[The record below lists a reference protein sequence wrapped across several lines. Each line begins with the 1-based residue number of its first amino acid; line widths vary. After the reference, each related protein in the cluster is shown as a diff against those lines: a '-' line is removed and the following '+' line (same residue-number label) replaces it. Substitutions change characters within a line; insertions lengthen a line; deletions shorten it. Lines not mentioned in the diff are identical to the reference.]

1 MPIPIPGW
9 ASLFKRHNQ
18 KVKLG
23 QGHIVV
29 AINPTS
35 SFGAHA
41 GAGAATVEAL
51 LNAGYEVTELRAED
65 FHLLTGKVNRAL
77 ALTPDALIV
86 VGGDGMVSLAV
97 NAVAQTS
104 SPFGVIPAGTGNDLA
119 RGVGLP
125 FGDIPS
131 AINRLV
137 EALTREPQR
146 LDLGRVTSSDGT
158 QVRWFASILSAG
170 FDAVVNER
178 ANTMKR
184 PQGKSRYIIA
194 LLRELF
200 SFRPVDYSITIDGV
214 SSTQKAMLISVAN
227 NTSMGG
233 GMRVTP
239 QASMQ
244 DGLLDVFVLKPL
256 SKLRFLRLFPR
267 VFAGTHITEP
277 EVSIQQGTHV
287 RIDAEGIVAY
297 ADGERV
303 WALPVEVDVVPSAV
317 RILL

>member
-41 GAGAATVEAL
+41 DAGAATVDAL

-104 SPFGVIPAGTGNDLA
+104 IPFGVIPAGTGNDLA

-125 FGDIPS
+125 VGDIPS

-170 FDAVVNER
+170 FDAVVN
-178 ANTMKR
+178 
-184 PQGKSRYIIA
+184 
-194 LLRELF
+194 
-200 SFRPVDYSITIDGV
+200 
-214 SSTQKAMLISVAN
+214 
-227 NTSMGG
+227 
-233 GMRVTP
+233 
-239 QASMQ
+239 
-244 DGLLDVFVLKPL
+244 
-256 SKLRFLRLFPR
+256 
-267 VFAGTHITEP
+267 
-277 EVSIQQGTHV
+277 
-287 RIDAEGIVAY
+287 
-297 ADGERV
+297 
-303 WALPVEVDVVPSAV
+303 
-317 RILL
+317 

>member
-1 MPIPIPGW
+1 LEW
-9 ASLFKRHNQ
+9 ATLFKRHNQ
-18 KVKLG
+18 RVNAASK
-23 QGHIVV
+23 HIVV
-29 AINPTS
+29 AVNPTA

-41 GAGAATVEAL
+41 DAGAATVSAL
-51 LNAGYEVTELRAED
+51 TAAGYVVTELRADD
-65 FHLLTGKVNRAL
+65 FQLLTGKVHRAL
-77 ALTPDALIV
+77 ALTPDALVV

-104 SPFGVIPAGTGNDLA
+104 IPFGVIPAGTGNDLA

-125 FGDIPS
+125 VGDIPA
-131 AINRLV
+131 AITRLI
-137 EALTREPQR
+137 EALQREPQR

-158 QVRWFASILSAG
+158 TVRWFASILSAG

-184 PQGKSRYIIA
+184 PHGKSRYIIA

-200 SFRPVDYSITIDGV
+200 SFSPVNYTITMGGHTT
-214 SSTQKAMLISVAN
+214 TQRAMLISVAN

-233 GMRVTP
+233 GMKVTP
-239 QASMQ
+239 EASMR
-244 DGLLDVFVLKPL
+244 DGILDVFILKPL

-277 EVSIQQGTHV
+277 EVSIQPCTQVT
-287 RIDAEGIVAY
+287 IDAPGIVAY

-303 WALPVEVDVVPSAV
+303 WALPVTVDVVPAAV
-317 RILL
+317 RMLL